1 MIVDDRLAFVGSE
14 NFSATSLDQNRELGV
29 IVRQPAAVVRLES
42 TFQHD
47 WG

>member
-14 NFSATSLDQNRELGV
+14 NFSATSLDKNRELRV

-42 TFQHD
+42 TFRRD
-47 WG
+47 